1 MREQI
6 AFFDFFENFVPP
18 RELRLLLHNAVV
30 TGGALDVKQRALEL
44 DVAAGERIPEAAQTA
59 LEQLLTQQYGLHR
72 LHLTIHDRK
81 AEKKSGGTEVLLGKE
96 IKGKPVSMTELN
108 VKMGTA
114 IVEGK
119 VFAAECRETK
129 RPGMWMLSFDM
140 TDYQS
145 SVTVRKYTEGQEALA
160 LQSAIAPGMWLRVQ
174 GQPELTRDGKD
185 IQLKPYHIMKF
196 PHFKF

>member
-59 LEQLLTQQYGLHR
+59 LEQLLTRQYGLHR

-108 VKMGTA
+108 VK
-114 IVEGK
+114 IWKNLSLESLVE
-119 VFAAECRETK
+119 
-129 RPGMWMLSFDM
+129 
-140 TDYQS
+140 
-145 SVTVRKYTEGQEALA
+145 TVGFPKPEE
-160 LQSAIAPGMWLRVQ
+160 RV
-174 GQPELTRDGKD
+174 PMR
-185 IQLKPYHIMKF
+185 
-196 PHFKF
+196 